1 MKFIDTHIHLQDYKA
16 RYTTDILS
24 SALSAGVTKFIC
36 CGTSPQDWDKV
47 AELSRQGDGRI
58 IPAFGLHPWYIE
70 QGGWG
75 WEQQLEH
82 QLRLFPDAL
91 VGECGLDGLKSP
103 PIDKQLDVFRRHI
116 HLAKQYSRPLIIH
129 LVKAQTWLE
138 QMWQELP
145 AKFVLHSFSGSPEF
159 AAEVSRR
166 GGYVSFGL
174 SLFRHKRAAKLV
186 QSVPQEQILLE
197 TDGPWQ
203 PLPSED
209 TSRPEQLP
217 QLAQYIAALRG
228 EDTDDFT
235 AAVYHNSEEF
245 INVRK

>member
-1 MKFIDTHIHLQDYKA
+1 MSELDSYDLPFA
-16 RYTTDILS
+16 TDN
-24 SALSAGVTKFIC
+24 
-36 CGTSPQDWDKV
+36 
-47 AELSRQGDGRI
+47 AELLSGGSRSRGYKIDCWIVRV
-58 IPAFGLHPWYIE
+58 PTKEEFLL
-70 QGGWG
+70 
-75 WEQQLEH
+75 EQQREASISNLLH
-82 QLRLFPDAL
+82 
-91 VGECGLDGLKSP
+91 
-103 PIDKQLDVFRRHI
+103 
-116 HLAKQYSRPLIIH
+116 
-129 LVKAQTWLE
+129 
-138 QMWQELP
+138 QELP
-145 AKFVLHSFSGSPEF
+145 EKFVLHSFSGSPEF
-159 AAEVSRR
+159 AVEVSRR